1 MIEAGSLPEIFA
13 KARGETWL
21 TLVPKALKRAED
33 AVRQT
38 IWIQQRRTPA
48 WPRNERPNEEI
59 AGHPKT
65 FRSAGDWHRFLH
77 GLHDLAGLIV
87 RGSVSI
93 DADARLVTVLLA
105 LRKSVRADLRLL
117 RQAARMGNTWPGTA
131 AIWELRKKQGR
142 SRRTTRDGRLVFIR
156 FKSGRKQAVTAW
168 PASKVQRISPTG
180 YAVRE
185 CRLSRAR
192 AEIARIIG
200 VAREVRPEWVGQ
212 LSPYKLDQL
221 GGVKN
226 VDGGFWDKRRLPS
239 LAFISKR
246 SLREHDARDRTRV
259 VFFGYHYLVC
269 ENGYRWAAIVPDKN
283 PSAWATKHIEQ
294 PALLLSARREETRRR
309 ADAAVC
315 GLLSN
320 FGFVG

>member
-168 PASKVQRISPTG
+168 PASKVQRICRPGVPAFSCAGRDCKDHRRRSGSPTG
-180 YAVRE
+180 VGRTIESVQIRPARRGEE
-185 CRLSRAR
+185 CRWRILGQAAATFPSLYFQALAAR
-192 AEIARIIG
+192 A
-200 VAREVRPEWVGQ
+200 
-212 LSPYKLDQL
+212 
-221 GGVKN
+221 
-226 VDGGFWDKRRLPS
+226 
-239 LAFISKR
+239 
-246 SLREHDARDRTRV
+246 
-259 VFFGYHYLVC
+259 
-269 ENGYRWAAIVPDKN
+269 
-283 PSAWATKHIEQ
+283 
-294 PALLLSARREETRRR
+294 
-309 ADAAVC
+309 
-315 GLLSN
+315 
-320 FGFVG
+320 